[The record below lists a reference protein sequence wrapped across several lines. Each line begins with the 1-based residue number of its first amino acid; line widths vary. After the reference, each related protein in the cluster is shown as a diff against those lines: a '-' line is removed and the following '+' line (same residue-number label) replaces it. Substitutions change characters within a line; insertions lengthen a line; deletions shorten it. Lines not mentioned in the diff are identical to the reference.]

1 MRGVRL
7 SDAELA
13 AVRAAAADNGL
24 SVAAFL
30 SLAAVAAAQS
40 PLPAAYI
47 ADEHAKVR
55 ELFLARRHLGYVGN
69 NLNQIAKALNSGARP
84 PSHTQ
89 AVLDTVAQAIRRVD
103 VAVDAVA
110 QRQRPEPGPR

>member
-13 AVRAAAADNGL
+13 DVRAAAVDNGL
-24 SVAAFL
+24 AVAAFL
-30 SLAAVAAAQS
+30 SLAAVAAART

-47 ADEHAKVR
+47 ADEQAKAR

-69 NLNQIAKALNSGARP
+69 NLNQIARALNSGASTP
-84 PSHTQ
+84 PHTQ
-89 AVLDTVAQAIRRVD
+89 EILDTVAEAIRRVD
-103 VAVDAVA
+103 AAVDALV
-110 QRQRPEPGPR
+110 QRQHSEPGAR